1 MIFTDIVMKGRKGE
15 QRILED
21 KEIIALYQNRDENA
35 IRQTEKKYSGYLT
48 AIALNILGN
57 REDGEECVSDT
68 YLKAWNTIPPN
79 IPAMLKYYLGK
90 ITREL
95 SIDRLRKKTSRKRGG
110 TEYDLSL
117 DELDECTGSGDST
130 EQEADMSML
139 VELIEKFLHCC
150 SDDERDIFV
159 CRYYFCD
166 SLKEIAG
173 YFGVNVSKIKNTLFR
188 TRSALKKYLESEGYI
203 I

>member
-1 MIFTDIVMKGRKGE
+1 MKGRKGE

-35 IRQTEKKYSGYLT
+35 IRQTEKKYSCYLT

-95 SIDRLRKKTSRKRGG
+95 SIDCLRKKTSRKRGG

-117 DELDECTGSGDST
+117 EELDECMDSGDST
-130 EQEADMSML
+130 EQAADVAVL
-139 VELIEKFLHCC
+139 AELIEKFLLSC
-150 SDDERDIFV
+150 SDNERDMFV

-166 SLKEIAG
+166 SLKEIAE

>member
-1 MIFTDIVMKGRKGE
+1 MKGRKGE

>member
-1 MIFTDIVMKGRKGE
+1 MKGRKGE

-35 IRQTEKKYSGYLT
+35 IRQTEKKYSCYLT

-95 SIDRLRKKTSRKRGG
+95 SIDCLRKKTSRKRGG

-117 DELDECTGSGDST
+117 EELDECISSGDST
-130 EQEADMSML
+130 EQAADVAVL
-139 VELIEKFLHCC
+139 AELIEKFLLSC
-150 SDDERDIFV
+150 SDNERDMFV

-188 TRSALKKYLESEGYI
+188 TRAALKKYLESEGYVL
-203 I
+203 